1 MPPTS
6 QTVVIT
12 GASAGVGR
20 ATAHA
25 FAAEGARVALLA
37 RSEESLEAAA
47 AEVRERGGEALPIV
61 CDVADAGAVEEAA
74 ARAEAELGP
83 IDVWVNNAM
92 VGALGPFETLAP
104 EAFDRI
110 TAVTYLGVVNG
121 TRAALARMRPRD
133 RGTVVQVGSSLAYRG
148 IPLQSAYCGAK
159 HAIQGFT
166 ESVRCELLHDGSRIH
181 LTMVQ
186 LPALNTPQF
195 GMVRN
200 AMPRRPMPVAP
211 IYQPEVA
218 ADGIVWA
225 SKHRRRE
232 VWVGAST
239 PPVIVGNALAP
250 TAADHFLAVTGYDD
264 QQADLPPETL
274 PDYLFEPQPGD
285 HGTRGVYSDMAKDS
299 SVQLQLTKVVPDWA
313 AGMLSAAAGRTF
325 GELMKRLGG

>member
-1 MPPTS
+1 MPK
-6 QTVVIT
+6 VVVVT

-25 FAAEGARVALLA
+25 FGARGDAVALLA
-37 RSEESLEAAA
+37 RSEESLAAA
-47 AEVRERGGEALPIV
+47 AREVRERGGRPLELP
-61 CDVADAGAVEEAA
+61 CDVSDPAAVEGAA

-92 VGALGPFETLAP
+92 VTSLSRFEEMEP
-104 EAFDRI
+104 EEFRRVTD
-110 TAVTYLGVVNG
+110 VTYHGVVYG
-121 TRAALARMRPRD
+121 TLTALRRMRPRD
-133 RGTVVQVGSSLAYRG
+133 RGVVVQVGSSLAYRG

-166 ESVRCELLHDGSRIH
+166 ESVRCELLHDGSKIH

-195 GMVRN
+195 TMARN
-200 AMPRRPMPVAP
+200 RLPRHPMPVAP

-225 SKHRRRE
+225 SEHRRRE

-239 PPVIVGNALAP
+239 PAVIMGNALVP
-250 TAADHFLAVTGYDD
+250 TAADHFLARTGFDG
-264 QQADLPPETL
+264 QQSDMPPDGG
-274 PDYLFEPQPGD
+274 PDYLFAPRPGD
-285 HGTRGVYSDMAKDS
+285 HGTHGRFGDLAKDS
-299 SVQLQLTKVVPDWA
+299 SAQLLLTKAMPDWA
-313 AGMLSAAAGRTF
+313 AGMVSAAAGSAF
-325 GELMKRLGG
+325 GLLQKRLGS

>member
-1 MPPTS
+1 MS
-6 QTVVIT
+6 SEIRTVVIT

-37 RSEESLEAAA
+37 RSEESLAAA
-47 AEVRERGGEALPIV
+47 AVEVRERGGEALPIV
-61 CDVADAGAVEEAA
+61 CDVADAAAVEAA
-74 ARAEAELGP
+74 AARVEAELGT

-92 VGALGPFETLAP
+92 VGALAPFEALAP

-110 TAVTYLGVVNG
+110 TAVTYSGVVNG
-121 TRAALARMRPRD
+121 TRAALARMRPRG

-166 ESVRCELLHDGSRIH
+166 ESVRCELLHDGSKVH

-200 AMPRRPMPVAP
+200 AMPKRPMPVAP
-211 IYQPEVA
+211 IYEPEVA
-218 ADGIVWA
+218 AEGIVWA
-225 SKHRRRE
+225 SRHRRRE

-239 PPVIVGNALAP
+239 PPVIIGNALAP
-250 TAADHFLAVTGYDD
+250 TAADHFLATTGYDG
-264 QQADLPPETL
+264 QQADLPPETG
-274 PDYLFEPQPGD
+274 PDYLWEPQPGD
-285 HGTRGVYSDMAKDS
+285 HGTRGVYSDMAKDG
-299 SVQLQLTKVVPDWA
+299 SVQLQLTKLVPDWA
-313 AGMLSAAAGRTF
+313 AGMLSAAAGRAF
-325 GELMKRLGG
+325 GELQKRLGG

>member
-1 MPPTS
+1 VTPSP

-37 RSEESLEAAA
+37 RSEESLAAA
-47 AEVRERGGEALPIV
+47 AREVRDKGGEALWIV
-61 CDVADAGAVEEAA
+61 CDVADDSAVEAA
-74 ARAEAELGP
+74 AARVEAELGP

-92 VGALGPFETLAP
+92 VGALAPFADTDPA
-104 EAFDRI
+104 AFERI
-110 TAVTYLGVVNG
+110 TQVTYLGVVNG
-121 TRAALARMRPRD
+121 TRAALKRMRPRD
-133 RGTVVQVGSSLAYRG
+133 RGVVVQIGSSLAYRG
-148 IPLQSAYCGAK
+148 IPLQAAYCGAK

-166 ESVRCELLHDGSRIH
+166 ESVRCELLHDGSKVH

-200 AMPRRPMPVAP
+200 AMPKRPMPVPP
-211 IYQPEVA
+211 IYEPEVA

-232 VWVGAST
+232 VWIGKST
-239 PPVIVGNALAP
+239 PLVIVGNALAP
-250 TAADHFLAVTGYDD
+250 TAGDHFLATTGYDD
-264 QQADLPPETL
+264 QQADLPPESG
-274 PDYLFEPQPGD
+274 PDYLFAPQPGD
-285 HGTRGVYSDMAKDS
+285 HGTRGVYSELARTS
-299 SVQLQLTKVVPDWA
+299 SRQLKLTKVLPDWA
-313 AGMLSAAAGRTF
+313 AGMVSAAAGRGV
-325 GELMKRLGG
+325 GEALKRLGG